1 MSDLKPIASLSS
13 SLLARKGAAR
23 PAMRRPAPS
32 YRPSGPEQD
41 DLGWNDMGYDVDP
54 DPDAQD
60 ERGAFRQNPLM
71 GAIPHSDP
79 EQSARIREV
88 KERLNIASL
97 PTDDALD
104 RPASDAE
111 ARMDGP
117 QSTDDMAQ
125 AEAAN
130 DRDAIAPQTE
140 ALNGAD
146 VRADDSALAEETLTE
161 EILAEETLAEPS
173 LAKPPAQPLLASKP
187 RSKPKPSVPQATQ
200 GKPRVAAQNKAAFTL
215 RLDQDRHLKLRLAC
229 AVRNV
234 SAQKLVTAALDEM
247 LAGMPELNELTRH
260 VPARSAEPSS

>member
-1 MSDLKPIASLSS
+1 M
-13 SLLARKGAAR
+13 
-23 PAMRRPAPS
+23 
-32 YRPSGPEQD
+32 
-41 DLGWNDMGYDVDP
+41 DV
-54 DPDAQD
+54 
-60 ERGAFRQNPLM
+60 
-71 GAIPHSDP
+71 
-79 EQSARIREV
+79 
-88 KERLNIASL
+88 
-97 PTDDALD
+97 
-104 RPASDAE
+104 
-111 ARMDGP
+111 P

-161 EILAEETLAEPS
+161 EILAEETLAEP
-173 LAKPPAQPLLASKP
+173 PAQLLLASKP

>member
-104 RPASDAE
+104 RAASDAE
-111 ARMDGP
+111 APMDVP

-146 VRADDSALAEETLTE
+146 VRADDSALAEETL
-161 EILAEETLAEPS
+161 AEETPAE
-173 LAKPPAQPLLASKP
+173 PPAQPLLASKP

>member
-97 PTDDALD
+97 PTDDALE
-104 RPASDAE
+104 RAASDAE
-111 ARMDGP
+111 APMDVP

-125 AEAAN
+125 AEVAN

-146 VRADDSALAEETLTE
+146 VRADDSALAEETL
-161 EILAEETLAEPS
+161 AEETPAE
-173 LAKPPAQPLLASKP
+173 PPAQPLLASKP

-200 GKPRVAAQNKAAFTL
+200 GKPSVAARNKAAFTL

>member
-97 PTDDALD
+97 PTDDALE
-104 RPASDAE
+104 RAASDAE
-111 ARMDGP
+111 APMDVP

-125 AEAAN
+125 AEVAN

-146 VRADDSALAEETLTE
+146 VRADDSALAEETL
-161 EILAEETLAEPS
+161 AEETPAE
-173 LAKPPAQPLLASKP
+173 PPAQPLLASKP

-200 GKPRVAAQNKAAFTL
+200 GKPRVAARNKAAFTL

>member
-32 YRPSGPEQD
+32 HRPSGLEQD

-60 ERGAFRQNPLM
+60 ERSAFRQNPLM

-97 PTDDALD
+97 PTDDALE
-104 RPASDAE
+104 RAASDAE
-111 ARMDGP
+111 APMDRP

-146 VRADDSALAEETLTE
+146 VRVDDSALAEDT
-161 EILAEETLAEPS
+161 LAEETLAEPS
-173 LAKPPAQPLLASKP
+173 LAETPAQPLLASKT

-200 GKPRVAAQNKAAFTL
+200 GKPRIAAQNKAAFTL

>member
-32 YRPSGPEQD
+32 HRPSGLEQD

-60 ERGAFRQNPLM
+60 ERSAFRQNPLM

-97 PTDDALD
+97 PTDDALE
-104 RPASDAE
+104 RAASDAE
-111 ARMDGP
+111 APMDVP
-117 QSTDDMAQ
+117 QSTDNMAQ

-146 VRADDSALAEETLTE
+146 VRVDDSALAEDT
-161 EILAEETLAEPS
+161 LAEETLAEPS
-173 LAKPPAQPLLASKP
+173 LAETPAQPLLASKT

-200 GKPRVAAQNKAAFTL
+200 GKPRIAAQNKAAFTL

>member
-32 YRPSGPEQD
+32 HRPSGLEQD

-97 PTDDALD
+97 PTDDALE
-104 RPASDAE
+104 RAASDAE
-111 ARMDGP
+111 APMDVP
-117 QSTDDMAQ
+117 QSTDNMAQ

-130 DRDAIAPQTE
+130 DRDVIAPQTE

-146 VRADDSALAEETLTE
+146 VLADDSALAEETL
-161 EILAEETLAEPS
+161 AEETMAEPT
-173 LAKPPAQPLLASKP
+173 LADTPAQPLLASKP
-187 RSKPKPSVPQATQ
+187 RTKPKPSVPQATQ

-215 RLDQDRHLKLRLAC
+215 RLDPDRHLKLRLAC

>member
-32 YRPSGPEQD
+32 HRPSGLEQD

-60 ERGAFRQNPLM
+60 ERGAFRQNPLI

-97 PTDDALD
+97 PTDDALE
-104 RPASDAE
+104 RAASDAE
-111 ARMDGP
+111 APMDMP

-125 AEAAN
+125 AVAAN

-146 VRADDSALAEETLTE
+146 VRADDSALAEETL
-161 EILAEETLAEPS
+161 AEETPAEPP
-173 LAKPPAQPLLASKP
+173 LDETPAQPLLASKP

-200 GKPRVAAQNKAAFTL
+200 GKPREAAQNKAAFTL

>member
-97 PTDDALD
+97 PTDDALE
-104 RPASDAE
+104 RAASDAE
-111 ARMDGP
+111 APMDVP

-125 AEAAN
+125 AEVAN

-146 VRADDSALAEETLTE
+146 VRADDSALAEETL
-161 EILAEETLAEPS
+161 AEETPAE
-173 LAKPPAQPLLASKP
+173 PPAQPLLASKP

-200 GKPRVAAQNKAAFTL
+200 GKPRVAARNKAAFTL

-247 LAGMPELNELTRH
+247 LASMPELNELTRH